1 MWLNIGMDPNN
12 QYPGSPQGNPY
23 EFILNPDQAPKKKM
37 GGGKFGNH
45 FIRTIVFILGG
56 AILLMIIA
64 SFVISALAPKK
75 ISTADLIAL
84 TQTQAEL
91 LRISRQASS
100 DATQQVTKNLAT
112 TVEYTMI
119 TQQKQTID
127 VLAKNKVKVSN
138 KELALKQNATTDQK
152 FTTAKSTSTFDQV
165 YTEVLQTSL
174 NDYAATLKQL
184 SSQSATQTERDRM
197 SDYYRQVQQLI
208 SQIPYTQDNINSAG
222 TPKAAQ

>member
-1 MWLNIGMDPNN
+1 MDPNN
-12 QYPGSPQGNPY
+12 QYPSSPQGNPY
-23 EFILNPDQAPKKKM
+23 EFILNPNQPAPKKK
-37 GGGKFGNH
+37 GGRFGNN
-45 FIRTIVFILGG
+45 FAVTIALIVG
-56 AILLMIIA
+56 AAVIVMIIL
-64 SFVISALAPKK
+64 SIVINALAPKK
-75 ISTADLIAL
+75 IDTADLTAL
-84 TQTQAEL
+84 AQTQTEL

-127 VLAKNKVKVSN
+127 VLAKNKVKVGN

-152 FTTAKSTSTFDQV
+152 FSQAKATSTFDTT
-165 YTEVLQTSL
+165 YTEVIQTEL
-174 NDYAATLKQL
+174 TGYANTLKVL
-184 SSQSATQTERDRM
+184 SGKGASQKERDRM

-222 TPKAAQ
+222 TTQAGQ